1 MPTLFNAADVLL
13 LTSDREGS
21 PNTVKEAMACN
32 LPVVATDVGD
42 VRSRLDGVANSH
54 VAAIDDDRLAD
65 AVEAVLRRG
74 QRSDDG

>member
-1 MPTLFNAADVLL
+1 
-13 LTSDREGS
+13 
-21 PNTVKEAMACN
+21 MACN

-54 VAAIDDDRLAD
+54 VAADDDRLAD

-74 QRSDDG
+74 QRSDGRDARSGPQH